1 MRTVLRKESAMAY
14 NFRSI
19 ENHFRTRIQH
29 VAMNVDGNDIASHLL
44 DTKLS
49 ACILEFSV
57 CVF

>member
-1 MRTVLRKESAMAY
+1 MTY

-19 ENHFRTRIQH
+19 EDHFRARIQH
-29 VAMNVDGNDIASHLL
+29 VAMNVDGNDIASLLL

-49 ACILEFSV
+49 AYILEFSV

>member
-1 MRTVLRKESAMAY
+1 MRTVLRKESVMTY

-29 VAMNVDGNDIASHLL
+29 VATNVDGSDIASLLL

-49 ACILEFSV
+49 AYILEFSV
-57 CVF
+57 CVL